1 MTSEDSKNK
10 KPKYPETIFGTNC
23 MGENWTVCCP
33 NRHLRYYR
41 YSQTK
46 QVIQIKYKGGIYRV
60 FFCTNKCAKFI
71 KNMAY
76 TRPDDFK
83 KLFIKS
89 FKPNGDMVIK
99 HRDTNVPC
107 QVAIKIDTYKEDK
120 GSGSGSGDKTAKQKG
135 GSGIAMTR
143 RNKKY
148 SKSMSKSKSRFSKSR
163 RNKTARR

>member
-1 MTSEDSKNK
+1 MSSLKLKE

-33 NRHLRYYR
+33 NRHLKYDR

-46 QVIQIKYKGGIYRV
+46 QVIQIKYRGGIYRI
-60 FFCTNKCAKFI
+60 FFCSNKCAKFI
-71 KNMAY
+71 KNLAF

-89 FKPNGDMVIK
+89 FKPNGDMVVK
-99 HRDTNVPC
+99 HRETNVPC
-107 QVAIKIDTYKEDK
+107 QIAIKIDTYSD
-120 GSGSGSGDKTAKQKG
+120 SGNKTAKQKG
-135 GSGIAMTR
+135 GSGRAMTR

-148 SKSMSKSKSRFSKSR
+148 STSMSKSRFSKSR

>member
-1 MTSEDSKNK
+1 MPSEELKK
-10 KPKYPETIFGTNC
+10 KPRYPETIFGTNC

-33 NRHLRYYR
+33 NKHLKYDR

-46 QVIQIKYKGGIYRV
+46 QVIQIKYRGGIYRI
-60 FFCTNKCAKFI
+60 FFCSNKCAKFI
-71 KNMAY
+71 KNLSF

-99 HRDTNVPC
+99 HRETNVPC
-107 QVAIKIDTYKEDK
+107 QIAIKIDTY
-120 GSGSGSGDKTAKQKG
+120 SGSGSGDKTAKQKG
-135 GSGIAMTR
+135 GSGRAMTR

-148 SKSMSKSKSRFSKSR
+148 SKSMSKSRFSKSR
-163 RNKTARR
+163 RNKTMRR

>member
-1 MTSEDSKNK
+1 MPSEELKK

-33 NRHLRYYR
+33 MRHLKYNR

-46 QVIQIKYKGGIYRV
+46 QVIHIKYRGGIYRI
-60 FFCTNKCAKFI
+60 FFCSNKCAKFI
-71 KNMAY
+71 KNLSY
-76 TRPDDFK
+76 NHPDNFK

-99 HRDTNVPC
+99 HKDTNVPC
-107 QVAIKIDTYKEDK
+107 QVAVKIDTYSD
-120 GSGSGSGDKTAKQKG
+120 SGNKTAKQKG
-135 GSGIAMTR
+135 GSGRAMTR

-148 SKSMSKSKSRFSKSR
+148 SQSASKSRFSKSR
-163 RNKTARR
+163 RNKTMRR